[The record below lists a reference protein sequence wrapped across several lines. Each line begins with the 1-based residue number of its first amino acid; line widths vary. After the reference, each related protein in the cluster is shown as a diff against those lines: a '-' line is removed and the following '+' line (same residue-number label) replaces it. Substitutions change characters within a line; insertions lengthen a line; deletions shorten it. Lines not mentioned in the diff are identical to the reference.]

1 MWGALLIGALMT
13 AFQPVRLAIVA
24 LVISRPR
31 PLSNLFA
38 YWLGGLALGIPAM
51 LIPLFVLHSTPAI
64 ESFTTNMTTSG
75 SLRHVQVS
83 LGVLALAIAV
93 VLMAR
98 ASSRRRNPRRP
109 RPGILGGAGAGSE
122 SAAVG
127 GPHRS
132 GRRRGARIPSSR
144 SVGPCPCRLGERVA
158 VGRGRDRHGDRRAV
172 PGRHR
177 VGHRADRHLGASVG
191 TQVLAALAFTFGAL
205 MVVEAILL
213 CSVFAPVK
221 TKSVLEIVHDW
232 VQRHRRGIVVV
243 STLLIGVVLLTQGL
257 TG

>member
-1 MWGALLIGALMT
+1 MT

-98 ASSRRRNPRRP
+98 ASSRRREPAP
-109 RPGILGGAGAGSE
+109 AAAGGSSAVLVQDPSPPPLAGLTGPAADEERGS
-122 SAAVG
+122 
-127 GPHRS
+127 
-132 GRRRGARIPSSR
+132 RRRGLWARARAAWESGSLWVAAVIGMATGGPSLDGI
-144 SVGPCPCRLGERVA
+144 VLGTALIVTS
-158 VGRGRDRHGDRRAV
+158 
-172 PGRHR
+172 
-177 VGHRADRHLGASVG
+177 GASVG